1 MAQTVKNPS
10 ATRDPFVNGRHFW
23 DHRIRAGK
31 GLKRLSLLTLTSW
44 WQSISF
50 LFTFPKVK
58 VYHLSFYR
66 WGKWSN
72 SLLCFISWLPPFS
85 VGLALVEVTGS
96 RILSVI
102 ATNSRG
108 NCFYQFPQ
116 NCVCTVWLG
125 DVSVS
130 ISTFPVPSRGYVSS
144 ENDPINKWWSCNS
157 SLKFSLILCSVHF
170 TITGSILS
178 RLQENNGYLVSLLIF
193 LKLLLEY
200 FVSY

>member
-1 MAQTVKNPS
+1 MLWEILSASFWFCTHVPVCWAFLVAQTVKNPC

-58 VYHLSFYR
+58 VSHLSFYR

-108 NCFYQFPQ
+108 NCFSFLVTLLLP
-116 NCVCTVWLG
+116 
-125 DVSVS
+125 
-130 ISTFPVPSRGYVSS
+130 ISP
-144 ENDPINKWWSCNS
+144 ELCLH
-157 SLKFSLILCSVHF
+157 SLTWRCICLYIHFSCSVQ
-170 TITGSILS
+170 
-178 RLQENNGYLVSLLIF
+178 RLCELW
-193 LKLLLEY
+193 EWPD
-200 FVSY
+200 